1 MRQPNPLGTPPGGFL
16 RSKGNPMI
24 YRYPSHEGMKSGT
37 KTGESTDSGRFLI
50 RIRNGGQSGDGWF
63 DARDCER
70 VW

>member
-1 MRQPNPLGTPPGGFL
+1 ML
-16 RSKGNPMI
+16 
-24 YRYPSHEGMKSGT
+24 YHYPSHEGTMKRDT
-37 KTGESTDSGRFLI
+37 KNGESSESGQLLI